1 MNATIVK
8 FDALTASE
16 ELWDGLF
23 RCLDEI
29 SREVDPE
36 EPLLP
41 REKRRALIISAE
53 ANPDNR
59 TYRFLVFPEDNP
71 GEASGCAV
79 VSVETPHSPS
89 YETNKHVARLL
100 QLFISQKYRRKGLG
114 ALLLKRVVEELAAN
128 EPAVTEFLAPVIL
141 EPGALFLDSRGGA
154 VSLETAENRLYLND
168 VDWVKVEAWAAGSE
182 RRNPGT
188 TILTVSVIP
197 QEDIEDYS
205 AAYTETINQ
214 QPFGDVSLKIRYTPE
229 QIRFNEQK
237 NLEQGLAETTIYT
250 KESDGKVSGL
260 TEIVYLKEAGH
271 KITQM
276 MTGVREVYRGRGLG
290 KLVKA
295 RMLLHIRKEYP
306 GVRYLVTGNADAN
319 ASMLGINRQLGFKK
333 HHSIKLYKLNIQG
346 KPGEAA
352 ILSQEKGSA

>member
-1 MNATIVK
+1 MNANIAK
-8 FDALTASE
+8 FEPLTATE

-23 RCLDEI
+23 RCLDES

-41 REKRRALIISAE
+41 RDKRRALVISAE
-53 ANPDNR
+53 ADPDKR
-59 TYRFLVFPEDNP
+59 AYRFLVFPEDDP
-71 GEASGCAV
+71 REASGCAV
-79 VSVETPHSPS
+79 VSLETPHSPS
-89 YETNKHVARLL
+89 YGTNKHVARLL
-100 QLFISQKYRRKGLG
+100 QFFVSQKYRRKGLG
-114 ALLLKRVVEELAAN
+114 SLLLKRVVEELAAK
-128 EPAVTEFLAPVIL
+128 EPAVIEFLSPVIL
-141 EPGALFLDSRGGA
+141 DSGARFLDHLGGA

-168 VDWVKVEAWAAGSE
+168 VDWVKVEAWAAGSA

-214 QPFGDVSLKIRYTPE
+214 QPLGEVSLHIRYTPE

-237 NLEQGLAETTIYT
+237 NLEQDLAETTIYT
-250 KESDGKVSGL
+250 RESDGKISGL
-260 TEIVYLKEAGH
+260 TETMYLKEAGH

-276 MTGVREVYRGRGLG
+276 MTGVREAYRGRGLG

-306 GVRYLVTGNADAN
+306 GVKYLVTGNADNN

-333 HHSIKLYKLNIQG
+333 HLSIKLYKLKI
-346 KPGEAA
+346 
-352 ILSQEKGSA
+352 

>member
-1 MNATIVK
+1 MNANIAK
-8 FDALTASE
+8 FEPLTATE

-23 RCLDEI
+23 RCLDES

-41 REKRRALIISAE
+41 RDKRRALVISAE
-53 ANPDNR
+53 ADPDKR
-59 TYRFLVFPEDNP
+59 AYRFLVFPEDDP
-71 GEASGCAV
+71 REASGCAV
-79 VSVETPHSPS
+79 VSLETPHSPS
-89 YETNKHVARLL
+89 YGTNKHVARLL
-100 QLFISQKYRRKGLG
+100 QFFVSQKYRRKGLG
-114 ALLLKRVVEELAAN
+114 SLLLKRVVEELAAK
-128 EPAVTEFLAPVIL
+128 EPAVIEFLSPVIL
-141 EPGALFLDSRGGA
+141 DSGARFLDHLGGA

-168 VDWVKVEAWAAGSE
+168 VDWVKVEAWAAGSA

-214 QPFGDVSLKIRYTPE
+214 QPLGEVSLHIRYTPE

-237 NLEQGLAETTIYT
+237 NLEQDLAETTIYT
-250 KESDGKVSGL
+250 RESDGKISGL
-260 TEIVYLKEAGH
+260 TETMYLKEAGH

-276 MTGVREVYRGRGLG
+276 MTGVREAYRGRGLG

-306 GVRYLVTGNADAN
+306 GVKYLVTGNADNN
-319 ASMLGINRQLGFKK
+319 ASMLGINRQLGF
-333 HHSIKLYKLNIQG
+333 
-346 KPGEAA
+346 
-352 ILSQEKGSA
+352 